1 MRGGNGLRRCLL
13 SAIILG
19 AACLALASISKGAA
33 PSAPPACLARLSG
46 AKLEEQLLCL
56 RELRNAGPAA
66 AAAMPVLC
74 DILVRSDGNTDHVLI
89 ASALDV
95 LRSMGHGAAPT
106 VETLS
111 RLLPHRNK
119 LYTDRDKIS
128 VVRLRAYIMVT
139 LSEIG
144 FPSSAL
150 PALLD
155 TIAHVDQRMT
165 AVEVGA
171 AARAVRSLG
180 PRGHAFA
187 PYLLELLTPRFSEE
201 FSLERYEP
209 EFPVEEAT
217 TAQLEALRA
226 LARVCS
232 PEDQQAL
239 TVIRQLAEDRSG
251 AQDPRVVSEARRTL
265 GLIGGANPPSSA
277 REEQR

>member
-1 MRGGNGLRRCLL
+1 MRGGNGLRRCSL
-13 SAIILG
+13 SAIIRG
-19 AACLALASISKGAA
+19 AACFALASINEGAA
-33 PSAPPACLARLSG
+33 PSAPPECLARLSG

-56 RELRNAGPAA
+56 RELRDAGPAA
-66 AAAMPVLC
+66 APAMPVLC
-74 DILVRSDGNTDHVLI
+74 DILIRSDGSTDHVLI
-89 ASALDV
+89 ASSLDV
-95 LRSMGHGAAPT
+95 LRSMGHGAAPA

-111 RLLPHRNK
+111 SLLRHRNK
-119 LYTDRDKIS
+119 LYTDRDKIL
-128 VVRLRAYIMVT
+128 VVRLRAYIIVT

-155 TIAHVDQRMT
+155 SIAHVDQRMT
-165 AVEVGA
+165 AVEAGA

-180 PRGHAFA
+180 PRGHRFA
-187 PYLLELLTPRFSEE
+187 PYLLEMLTERFSEE

-239 TVIRQLAEDRSG
+239 TAIRQLAEDRSG
-251 AQDPRVVSEARRTL
+251 AQDPRVVWEAQRAL
-265 GLIGGANPPSSA
+265 ELIDGANRPSSA
-277 REEQR
+277 RGERQ

>member
-1 MRGGNGLRRCLL
+1 
-13 SAIILG
+13 
-19 AACLALASISKGAA
+19 
-33 PSAPPACLARLSG
+33 
-46 AKLEEQLLCL
+46 
-56 RELRNAGPAA
+56 
-66 AAAMPVLC
+66 MPVLC
-74 DILVRSDGNTDHVLI
+74 DILIRSDGNTDHVLI

-95 LRSMGHGAAPT
+95 LRSLGHGAAPT

-119 LYTDRDKIS
+119 LYTDRDKIL
-128 VVRLRAYIMVT
+128 VVRLRAYIIVT

-187 PYLLELLTPRFSEE
+187 PYLLELLTEQRFSEE

-239 TVIRQLAEDRSG
+239 TVIRQLAQDRSG
-251 AQDPRVVSEARRTL
+251 AQDPRVVSEAQRAL
-265 GLIGGANPPSSA
+265 ELIGGATPPASA
-277 REEQR
+277 RGEQR